1 MVFNGADPRGVYDQP
16 GLLGP
21 HAGLVDLKAWMDQ
34 RIATGLCLVPWANLA
49 QPVTQQYTTI
59 LTQMLAPAAGAV
71 AAST

>member
-1 MVFNGADPRGVYDQP
+1 
-16 GLLGP
+16 
-21 HAGLVDLKAWMDQ
+21 MDQ

-71 AAST
+71 APTPVVAMTTLQCEI